1 MVQIKVPKR
10 KLAAFCKR
18 NQILKLALFGSV
30 VRDDFTP
37 QSDVDVLVEFDP
49 EAHIGFFKL
58 YDIEQELSALFHGRP
73 MDIVTYRALN
83 HRLRDRVLAES
94 VIQFDERG
102 SDTG

>member
-18 NQILKLALFGSV
+18 NQSRKLALFGSV

-37 QSDVDVLVEFDP
+37 QSDVDVLVEFYP
-49 EAHIGFFKL
+49 EAHIGFFRL
-58 YDIEQELSALFHGRP
+58 FAIERELSELFQGRP
-73 MDIVTYRALN
+73 VDIVTFGALY

-94 VIQFDERG
+94 VMQYEER
-102 SDTG
+102 